1 MPLKGWIFRF
11 HLLIKVLL
19 GNGRVTL
26 WKAITFLC
34 GYLSL
39 CGVVSSLCLV
49 VTSLCL
55 VVTSL
60 CLVVTSLCLVVT
72 SLCLVVSS
80 LCLVVCSLCGLF
92 IM

>member
-39 CGVVSSLCLV
+39 CGVVSSLCG
-49 VTSLCL
+49 
-55 VVTSL
+55 
-60 CLVVTSLCLVVT
+60 
-72 SLCLVVSS
+72 VVSS
-80 LCLVVCSLCGLF
+80 L
-92 IM
+92 